1 MKRTAKLTSTNSL
14 CHEPATATELLSAMV
29 VELQEDIAE
38 LRRRIDLRPP
48 KPPTL
53 AAGWAPLKEAA
64 YQTGYSLETMRLW
77 AARGKIS
84 ALRFGAKWYVNM
96 KSLRKE
102 ISSRRGSIRQRAVF
116 R

>member
-1 MKRTAKLTSTNSL
+1 MKRTTKLTSTNSL
-14 CHEPATATELLSAMV
+14 CDEPATTTELLSALV
-29 VELQEDIAE
+29 VELQEDVAA
-38 LRRRIDLRPP
+38 LQRRIELRPP

-64 YQTGYSLETMRLW
+64 YQTGYSLETIRLW
-77 AARGKIS
+77 SARGKVS

-96 KSLRKE
+96 KSLRNE
-102 ISSRRGSIRQRAVF
+102 ISSRRRSIRQRAVF